1 MSPSGGMV
9 LMFLVPCILSSGVH
23 GSDDSPGRC
32 EPYVGS
38 LCGGT
43 VTYDVYLAGQNEG
56 DELYEDFESKE
67 VVLQVN
73 EL

>member
-1 MSPSGGMV
+1 MV
-9 LMFLVPCILSSGVH
+9 LAFLVSCLLSPGAH
-23 GSDDSPGRC
+23 GTEDSPGRC

-56 DELYEDFESKE
+56 DEAREDMESKG
-67 VVLQVN
+67 VVL
-73 EL
+73 